1 MPRTCFAMLAFAA
14 GAAALVAP
22 QSRIRA
28 TSARHAEGPRQGQG
42 TTGVA
47 GISEKAMAGGGFNTE
62 GEPPIQ
68 IRGFSLAKATLAAG
82 VLVTGASF
90 YAFFSS
96 GGGAG
101 GASLSSLGFI
111 YGIPILLVGCSLQ
124 YAELEPVPVEF
135 QGLSE
140 AAGEALFE
148 RKANE
153 CMQKIRED
161 VTRHRYGDD
170 AHLDTTTKTLGLA
183 EPGKPFPQLLSIQ
196 VAPAD
201 DDQMSFSLVFS
212 SKDTPYTTWA
222 EEKRRKK
229 YESFFGPNVDA
240 EVVKVSAERREVAI
254 RLTTNDGAPKKAE
267 APAAAAPVA

>member
-1 MPRTCFAMLAFAA
+1 M
-14 GAAALVAP
+14 
-22 QSRIRA
+22 IRA
-28 TSARHAEGPRQGQG
+28 ASARYAEGPRQGQG
-42 TTGVA
+42 QSGVA

-101 GASLSSLGFI
+101 GVSLSSLGFI

-135 QGLSE
+135 QGLSDE
-140 AAGEALFE
+140 AGEALFE

-153 CMQKIRED
+153 CMVKIRED

-170 AHLDTTTKTLGLA
+170 AHLDTTTKSLGLV
-183 EPGKPFPQLLSIQ
+183 EPGRPYPNLIALKLGEAEGQLSY
-196 VAPAD
+196 
-201 DDQMSFSLVFS
+201 SLVFAAPE
-212 SKDTPYTTWA
+212 TPFTLWND
-222 EEKRRKK
+222 ERRVKK
-229 YESFFGPNVDA
+229 YETFFGPDVDASVIKVDA
-240 EVVKVSAERREVAI
+240 EKRIVAI
-254 RLTTNDGAPKKAE
+254 NLITNG
-267 APAAAAPVA
+267 